1 MRTAPREAVSQRAL
15 GDCSKV
21 AVGESQF
28 ISFGEGEVH
37 YHEALNLQKVFFFFL
52 ILCNLLQNEDTVYYS
67 LFKREFKEQRHIENK
82 LFLQMGKNTSIKK
95 AILKCVFLWTLIC
108 ASLDKNH
115 SRHYQ
120 FSET

>member
-1 MRTAPREAVSQRAL
+1 MCTLLKDEFFSKGIFVSHKLQNEHM
-15 GDCSKV
+15 SK
-21 AVGESQF
+21 
-28 ISFGEGEVH
+28 
-37 YHEALNLQKVFFFFL
+37 

-82 LFLQMGKNTSIKK
+82 LFLQTGKNTSIKK
-95 AILKCVFLWTLIC
+95 AILKCVFPWTLIC